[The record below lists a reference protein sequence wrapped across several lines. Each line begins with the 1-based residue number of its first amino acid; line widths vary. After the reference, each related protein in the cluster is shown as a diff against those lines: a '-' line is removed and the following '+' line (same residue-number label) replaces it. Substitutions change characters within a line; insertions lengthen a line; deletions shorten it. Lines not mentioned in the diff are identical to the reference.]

1 MKIVRTQ
8 EIYAAD
14 LIEGDNFV
22 ASDTVWTVTQDA
34 YRGEGSDERH
44 VYIKAQQDWF
54 GSGEKDST
62 IFRKLGSDTVTTFY
76 IPK

>member
-14 LIEGDNFV
+14 IAEGDTFV

-34 YRGEGSDERH
+34 YRGVGGDERH

-54 GSGEKDST
+54 GGGEKDST
-62 IFRKLGSDTVTTFY
+62 IFRKLGSDTVTVLYF
-76 IPK
+76 PK